1 MHLVQRFTLL
11 QVKQFVSLQS
21 LQTFPSQRLP
31 SLHLSQA
38 AADLQE
44 IQLFPQEAQ
53 DPLSW
58 KYPSMHVLQI
68 LPSWEQVKQ

>member
-11 QVKQFVSLQS
+11 QVKQLVTLQS
-21 LQTFPSQRLP
+21 LHTLPSQRLP

-38 AADLQE
+38 DADLQE
-44 IQLFPQEAQ
+44 MQLFPQEEH
-53 DPLSW
+53 DPLSG

-68 LPSWEQVKQ
+68 LPSWEQVRQ

>member
-11 QVKQFVSLQS
+11 QVRQLVTLQS

-31 SLHLSQA
+31 SLHLSHA

-44 IQLFPQEAQ
+44 MQLFPQEEQ
-53 DPLSW
+53 DPLSG
-58 KYPSMHVLQI
+58 KYPSLQVLQI
-68 LPSWEQVKQ
+68 LPS